1 MKKLFK
7 TFSIIMSFCCVVC
20 AALQPAAVSA
30 AQLSDVSTVGNIIS
44 QETTETEDGGR
55 VVITVKDTTKISN
68 SSASTMAT
76 THTKSASKVFS
87 YYNANNVLC
96 WTFTLNAT
104 FKYDKTALV
113 VCTDV
118 SSSAAIY
125 KANWSLVSKTHSK
138 KANQATGKGV
148 FNLSPSNVHYNGPLT
163 ITCNILGDIS

>member
-7 TFSIIMSFCCVVC
+7 TLSIIMSVCCVAC

-30 AQLSDVSTVGNIIS
+30 ARISDVSTAGNIIS
-44 QETTETEDGGR
+44 QETTETEDGGH
-55 VVITVKDTTKISN
+55 VVVTVKDTTKISD

-76 THTKSASKVFS
+76 TYTRAASKTFD
-87 YYNANNVLC
+87 YYNAGNVLC
-96 WTFTLNAT
+96 WSFTLNAT

-118 SSSAAIY
+118 SSSAAVY
-125 KANWSLVSKTHSK
+125 KANWSIVSKTHSK

-148 FNLSPSNVHYNGPLT
+148 FNLSPSNVHFNGPLT
-163 ITCNILGDIS
+163 ITCNIYGNIS